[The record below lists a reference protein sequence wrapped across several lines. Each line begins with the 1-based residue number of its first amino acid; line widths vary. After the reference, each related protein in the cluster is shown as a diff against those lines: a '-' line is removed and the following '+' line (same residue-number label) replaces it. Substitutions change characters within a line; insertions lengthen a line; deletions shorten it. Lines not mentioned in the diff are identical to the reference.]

1 MNFLRYGNIAIHPTI
16 NVINIPKICPMA
28 LIASQFIIFYSSS
41 SMNFR
46 LVKNSIYNT
55 FYLIFRTLSVYTACG
70 QYSLIN
76 AISNIY
82 SASLILGP
90 NTISISSS
98 TLSSIS
104 KNESS
109 ITWYLHVENYISI
122 IFLLQTI
129 SNTRFSSFL

>member
-1 MNFLRYGNIAIHPTI
+1 MCLERLTVRNGSMIRNIFGLFSCKNQGKNGI

-76 AISNIY
+76 AIANIF

-104 KNESS
+104 KN
-109 ITWYLHVENYISI
+109 N
-122 IFLLQTI
+122 
-129 SNTRFSSFL
+129 